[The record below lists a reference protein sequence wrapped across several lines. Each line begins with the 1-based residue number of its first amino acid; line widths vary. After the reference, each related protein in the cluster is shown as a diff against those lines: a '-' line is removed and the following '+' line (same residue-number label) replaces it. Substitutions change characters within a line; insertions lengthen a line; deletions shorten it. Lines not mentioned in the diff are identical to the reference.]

1 MNRGEY
7 DTNLRSLQHAIEQ
20 GWTIVS
26 IEPKRLSE
34 ITVLPEPQGDIEAM
48 TLAKVEE
55 SLAAGHDFAL
65 DLEESRNPPL
75 VIGCYVANPINEIVT
90 PTAQMGDWVFK
101 YFEMPGDH
109 QVLAQLLKPSIVW
122 DYEVY
127 FDKGVV
133 WLPPCTNPQT
143 GCTCEWV
150 GGLALHEIPLV
161 DISESLFSLVD

>member
-1 MNRGEY
+1 MNRCEY
-7 DTNLRSLQHAIEQ
+7 DTNLRSFKHAIEK
-20 GWTIVS
+20 GWAIVS
-26 IEPKRLSE
+26 VDPKRLSE
-34 ITVLPEPQGDIEAM
+34 LTILPEPQGDIEAM

-75 VIGCYVANPINEIVT
+75 VIGCYEANPINEIVT
-90 PTAQMGDWVFK
+90 PTAQMGEWVFK
-101 YFEMPGDH
+101 FFEMPTDP
-109 QVLAQLLKPSIVW
+109 QSLERLLKPDIVW

-143 GCTCEWV
+143 GFICEWTS
-150 GGLALHEIPLV
+150 GLALHEIPMV

>member
-34 ITVLPEPQGDIEAM
+34 ITVLPEPQGEIEALTM
-48 TLAKVEE
+48 AEVEE

-75 VIGCYVANPINEIVT
+75 VITCHEANPVNEIPT
-90 PTAQMGDWVFK
+90 PTAQMGNWVFK
-101 YFEMPGDH
+101 YFNMPSDR
-109 QVLAQLLKPSIVW
+109 QLALLKGKRNKFGIDIYHGQGMVSFPPSS
-122 DYEVY
+122 
-127 FDKGVV
+127 
-133 WLPPCTNPQT
+133 NPYAE
-143 GCTCEWV
+143 CKCSWV
-150 GGLALHEIPLV
+150 DGMALHEIPMV
-161 DISESLFSLVD
+161 DISEIPISTAD